1 MKKIIRRVTAT
12 AVATMLAGSAVLTSF
27 AAENDVEKTNTGM
40 QNGYL
45 RIACDNSTGAIRL
58 WTTGG
63 DPDNP
68 NDNNKKL
75 LYERSEPKRFD
86 QYSTSVTAISL
97 DGNSFEYSSRNWQTN
112 LATKS
117 IDSTMTKNN
126 VSIAQSYKFVKST
139 STDRE
144 DLVEI
149 SYTVKNNSNVSKK
162 FGIRIMI
169 DTMLGNNDEAPFRIP
184 GTGAVVKE
192 KQYNGD
198 DIPAYYQAFDD
209 LANPTV
215 VSYGCFDKTSQNKP
229 DYVQFSYWRDQ
240 YNEYLENRI
249 DENSLIGDSSVNSI
263 WKVKTLAAGE
273 TKVYKMYYGLGSLQ
287 TSAGTLDFSGTS
299 EKIATVND
307 NFTGYNPSSVMA
319 FIKNPSDT
327 DLKNVKVTLNLCDG
341 LNLKN
346 SGDSVTIDVGT
357 LKSGEEKQL
366 SWDVIFDIA
375 KKGQKLNYSIT
386 ATADGIEKQ
395 TVDLS
400 TLLPTFE
407 VPTTAEPTTQK
418 PTEVPTTVQ
427 PTTAKPTEAPTT
439 VQPTTAKPTEA
450 PTTVQPTTAKPTEA
464 PTTVQPTTAKPT
476 EAPTTIQPTTAK
488 PTEVPTTVQPTTA
501 EPTEVPTTVQPTTAE
516 PTEVPT
522 TVEPT
527 TAEPSTEPTAPIKPA
542 TDDEPKPTAP
552 APSVPQPSQNPTSA
566 INNDTKEIRTIT
578 NTKVI
583 DNTGCVKTGAP
594 QLAATILAVLA
605 SAAGMCFAFFK
616 KRRYDE

>member
-27 AAENDVEKTNTGM
+27 AAENDVEKTSSGM

-75 LYERSEPKRFD
+75 LYERSQPQFG
-86 QYSTSVTAISL
+86 QYSTSMTALSL
-97 DGNSFEYSSRNWQTN
+97 DGREFFYSSANWQRN

-126 VSIAQSYKFVKST
+126 VSISQSYKFVRST

-149 SYTVKNNSNVSKK
+149 SYTVKNNSNSSKK
-162 FGIRIMI
+162 FGMRIMI
-169 DTMLGNNDEAPFRIP
+169 DTMLGDNDEAPFRIP
-184 GTGAVVKE
+184 GTGAVTKE

-229 DYVQFSYWRDQ
+229 DYVQFAYWRKQNND
-240 YNEYLENRI
+240 NLENRV

-263 WKVKTLAAGE
+263 WRVKTLSAGE

-287 TSAGTLDFSGTS
+287 TSTGTLDFSGTS
-299 EKIATVND
+299 EKVATVND
-307 NFTGYNPSSVMA
+307 DFTGYNPSSVMA

-346 SGDSVTIDVGT
+346 SADSVTVDVGT

-386 ATADGIEKQ
+386 ATADGIKDQ

-427 PTTAKPTEAPTT
+427 PTTAKPTEIPTT
-439 VQPTTAKPTEA
+439 V
-450 PTTVQPTTAKPTEA
+450 
-464 PTTVQPTTAKPT
+464 
-476 EAPTTIQPTTAK
+476 QPTTAK

-501 EPTEVPTTVQPTTAE
+501 EPTEVPATVQPTTAEPTEVPATVQPTTAEPTEVPATVQPTTAE

-527 TAEPSTEPTAPIKPA
+527 TAEPSTAPTAPLKPS

-566 INNDTKEIRTIT
+566 ANNDTKEIRTIT

-583 DNTGCVKTGAP
+583 DNTGSVKTGAP

-616 KRRYDE
+616 KRRYDD

>member
-27 AAENDVEKTNTGM
+27 AAENDVEKTSSGM

-75 LYERSEPKRFD
+75 LYERSQPQFG
-86 QYSTSVTAISL
+86 QYSTSMTALSL
-97 DGNSFEYSSRNWQTN
+97 DGREFFYSSANWQRN

-126 VSIAQSYKFVKST
+126 VSISQSYKFVRST

-149 SYTVKNNSNVSKK
+149 SYTVKNNSNSSKK
-162 FGIRIMI
+162 FGMRIMI
-169 DTMLGNNDEAPFRIP
+169 DTMLGDNDEAPFRIP
-184 GTGAVVKE
+184 GTGAVTKE

-198 DIPAYYQAFDD
+198 DIPAYYQAFDA

-229 DYVQFSYWRDQ
+229 DYVQFAYWRKQNND
-240 YNEYLENRI
+240 NLENRV

-263 WKVKTLAAGE
+263 WRVKTLSAGE

-287 TSAGTLDFSGTS
+287 TSTGTLDFSGTS
-299 EKIATVND
+299 EKVATVND
-307 NFTGYNPSSVMA
+307 DFTGYNPSSVMA

-346 SGDSVTIDVGT
+346 SADSVTVDVGT

-386 ATADGIEKQ
+386 ATADGIKDQ

-427 PTTAKPTEAPTT
+427 PTTAKPTEIPTT
-439 VQPTTAKPTEA
+439 V
-450 PTTVQPTTAKPTEA
+450 
-464 PTTVQPTTAKPT
+464 
-476 EAPTTIQPTTAK
+476 QPTTAK

-501 EPTEVPTTVQPTTAE
+501 EPTEVPATVQPTTAEPTEVPATVQPTTAEPTEVPATVQPTTAE

-527 TAEPSTEPTAPIKPA
+527 TAEPSTAPTAPLKPS
-542 TDDEPKPTAP
+542 TDDEPKPTVP

-566 INNDTKEIRTIT
+566 ANNDTKEIRTIT

-583 DNTGCVKTGAP
+583 DNTGSVKTGAP

-616 KRRYDE
+616 KRRYDD

>member
-27 AAENDVEKTNTGM
+27 AAENDVEKTNSGM
-40 QNGYL
+40 KNGYL
-45 RIACDNSTGAIRL
+45 RIACDKSTGAIRL

-75 LYERSEPKRFD
+75 LYERPEPKNFD
-86 QYSTSVTAISL
+86 KYSTSVTAISL
-97 DGNSFEYSSRNWQTN
+97 DGSKFLYSSRDWQTN

-117 IDSTMTKNN
+117 IDSSMTKNN
-126 VSIAQSYKFVKST
+126 VSISQSYKFVKST

-149 SYTVKNNSNVSKK
+149 SYTVKNNSSLSKK
-162 FGIRIMI
+162 FGMRIMI
-169 DTMLGNNDEAPFRIP
+169 DTMLGNNDDAPFRIP
-184 GTGAVVKE
+184 GTGAVTKE
-192 KQYNGD
+192 KEYNGD
-198 DIPAYYQAFDD
+198 NIPAYYQAFDD
-209 LANPTV
+209 LSNPTV

-229 DYVQFSYWRDQ
+229 DYIQFSYWRNQ
-240 YNEYLENRI
+240 YNKNLENRI

-263 WKVKTLAAGE
+263 WKEKTLAAGE
-273 TKVYKMYYGLGSLQ
+273 KKVYKMYYGLGSLQ
-287 TSAGTLDFSGTS
+287 TSTGTLDFSGTS
-299 EKIATVND
+299 EKIATVNHD
-307 NFTGYNPSSVMA
+307 FTGYNPSSVMA

-327 DLKNVKVTLNLCDG
+327 DLKNVRVTLNLCDG

-366 SWDVIFDIA
+366 SWNVIFDIA

-418 PTEVPTTVQ
+418 PTEVPTTIQ

-450 PTTVQPTTAKPTEA
+450 PTTVQPTTAE
-464 PTTVQPTTAKPT
+464 
-476 EAPTTIQPTTAK
+476 
-488 PTEVPTTVQPTTA
+488 PTEVPTTVEPTTA
-501 EPTEVPTTVQPTTAE
+501 EPTEVPTTVQ
-516 PTEVPT
+516 PT

-542 TDDEPKPTAP
+542 TDDEPKPTTP
-552 APSVPQPSQNPTSA
+552 VPSVPQPSQDPTSA
-566 INNDTKEIRTIT
+566 VNNDSKEICTIT
-578 NTKVI
+578 NTKVV
-583 DNTGCVKTGAP
+583 DNTGYVKTGAP
-594 QLAATILAVLA
+594 QIATAILAVLA

>member
-27 AAENDVEKTNTGM
+27 AAENDVEKTNSGM
-40 QNGYL
+40 KNGYL
-45 RIACDNSTGAIRL
+45 RIACDKSTGAIRL

-75 LYERSEPKRFD
+75 LYERPEPKNFD
-86 QYSTSVTAISL
+86 EYSTSVTAISL
-97 DGNSFEYSSRNWQTN
+97 DGSKFLYSSRDWQTN

-117 IDSTMTKNN
+117 IDSSMTKNN
-126 VSIAQSYKFVKST
+126 VSISQSYKFVKST

-149 SYTVKNNSNVSKK
+149 SYTVKNNSSVSKK
-162 FGIRIMI
+162 FGMRIMI
-169 DTMLGNNDEAPFRIP
+169 DTMLGNNDDAPFRIP
-184 GTGAVVKE
+184 GTGAVTKE

-209 LANPTV
+209 LSNPTV

-229 DYVQFSYWRDQ
+229 DYVQFSYWRNQ
-240 YNEYLENRI
+240 YNKNLENRI

-263 WKVKTLAAGE
+263 WKEKTLAAGE

-287 TSAGTLDFSGTS
+287 TSTGTLDFSGTS
-299 EKIATVND
+299 EKVATVND
-307 NFTGYNPSSVMA
+307 DFTGYNPSSVMA

-439 VQPTTAKPTEA
+439 VQPTTAKPTEV
-450 PTTVQPTTAKPTEA
+450 PTTVQPTTAE
-464 PTTVQPTTAKPT
+464 
-476 EAPTTIQPTTAK
+476 
-488 PTEVPTTVQPTTA
+488 PTEVLTTVQPTTA

-522 TVEPT
+522 TVEST
-527 TAEPSTEPTAPIKPA
+527 TAEPSTEPTAPLKPA
-542 TDDEPKPTAP
+542 TDDEPKPTTP
-552 APSVPQPSQNPTSA
+552 VPSVPQPSQGPTSA
-566 INNDTKEIRTIT
+566 VNNDSKEIRTIT
-578 NTKVI
+578 NTKVV
-583 DNTGCVKTGAP
+583 DNTGYVKTGAP
-594 QLAATILAVLA
+594 QIATAILTVLA

>member
-12 AVATMLAGSAVLTSF
+12 AIATMLAGSAVLTSF
-27 AAENDVEKTNTGM
+27 AAENDVEKTNSGM
-40 QNGYL
+40 KNGYL

-75 LYERSEPKRFD
+75 LYERNIPKFGK
-86 QYSTSVTAISL
+86 YSTSMTALSL
-97 DGNSFEYSSRNWQTN
+97 DGREFFYSSANWQTN

-149 SYTVKNNSNVSKK
+149 SYTVKNNSSVSKK

-184 GTGAVVKE
+184 GTGAVTKE

-229 DYVQFSYWRDQ
+229 DYVQFAYWEKQNND
-240 YNEYLENRI
+240 NLENRV
-249 DENSLIGDSSVNSI
+249 DENSPIGDSSVNSI

-273 TKVYKMYYGLGSLQ
+273 KKVYKMYYGLGSLQ
-287 TSAGTLDFSGTS
+287 TSTGTLDFSGTS
-299 EKIATVND
+299 EKVATVKYD
-307 NFTGYNPSSVMA
+307 FTGYNPSSVMA

-375 KKGQKLNYSIT
+375 KKGQKLDYSIT

-395 TVDLS
+395 KVDLS

-418 PTEVPTTVQ
+418 PTEVPTTAQ
-427 PTTAKPTEAPTT
+427 PTTAKPTEVPTTAQPTTAKPTEVPTT
-439 VQPTTAKPTEA
+439 VQPTTAKPTEI
-450 PTTVQPTTAKPTEA
+450 PTTVQPTTAKPTEV
-464 PTTVQPTTAKPT
+464 PTTV
-476 EAPTTIQPTTAK
+476 QPTTAK

-501 EPTEVPTTVQPTTAE
+501 EPTEIPTTVQPTTQE
-516 PTEVPT
+516 PTEVPP

-527 TAEPSTEPTAPIKPA
+527 TAEPSTAPIAPSNPA
-542 TDDEPKPTAP
+542 TDDEPKPTTP
-552 APSVPQPSQNPTSA
+552 VPSVPQPSQNPTSA

-594 QLAATILAVLA
+594 QIAATILAVLA

-616 KRRYDE
+616 KRRYDD

>member
-27 AAENDVEKTNTGM
+27 AAENDVEKTSSGM

-75 LYERSEPKRFD
+75 LYERSQPQFG
-86 QYSTSVTAISL
+86 QYSTSMTALSL
-97 DGNSFEYSSRNWQTN
+97 DGREFFYSSANWQRN

-126 VSIAQSYKFVKST
+126 VSISQSYKFVRST

-149 SYTVKNNSNVSKK
+149 SYTVKNNSNSSKK
-162 FGIRIMI
+162 FGMRIMI
-169 DTMLGNNDEAPFRIP
+169 DTMLGDNDEAPFRIP
-184 GTGAVVKE
+184 GTGAVTKE

-198 DIPAYYQAFDD
+198 DIPAYYQAFDA

-229 DYVQFSYWRDQ
+229 DYVQFAYWRKQNND
-240 YNEYLENRI
+240 NLENRV

-263 WKVKTLAAGE
+263 WRVKTLSAGE

-287 TSAGTLDFSGTS
+287 TSTGTLDFSGTS
-299 EKIATVND
+299 EKVATVND
-307 NFTGYNPSSVMA
+307 DFTGYNPSSVMA

-346 SGDSVTIDVGT
+346 SADSVTVDVGT

-386 ATADGIEKQ
+386 ATADGIKDQ

-427 PTTAKPTEAPTT
+427 PTTAKPTEIPTT
-439 VQPTTAKPTEA
+439 V
-450 PTTVQPTTAKPTEA
+450 
-464 PTTVQPTTAKPT
+464 
-476 EAPTTIQPTTAK
+476 QPTTAK

-501 EPTEVPTTVQPTTAE
+501 EPTEVPATVQPTTAEPTEVPATVQPTTAE

-527 TAEPSTEPTAPIKPA
+527 TAEPSTAPTAPLKPS
-542 TDDEPKPTAP
+542 TDDEPKPTVP

-566 INNDTKEIRTIT
+566 ANNDTKEIRTIT

-583 DNTGCVKTGAP
+583 DNTGSVKTGAP

-616 KRRYDE
+616 KRRYDD

>member
-27 AAENDVEKTNTGM
+27 AAENDVEKTSSGM

-75 LYERSEPKRFD
+75 LYERNVPKFGK
-86 QYSTSVTAISL
+86 YSTSMTALSL
-97 DGNSFEYSSRNWQTN
+97 DGREFEYSSANWQTN

-117 IDSTMTKNN
+117 IDSTMSKNN

-149 SYTVKNNSNVSKK
+149 SYTVKNNSNTSKK
-162 FGIRIMI
+162 FGMRIMI
-169 DTMLGNNDEAPFRIP
+169 DTMLGDNDEAPFRIP
-184 GTGAVVKE
+184 GTGAVTTE

-229 DYVQFSYWRDQ
+229 DYVQFAYWRKQNND
-240 YNEYLENRI
+240 NLENKV

-263 WKVKTLAAGE
+263 WKVKTLSAGE

-287 TSAGTLDFSGTS
+287 TSTGTLDFSGTS

-307 NFTGYNPSSVMA
+307 DFTGYNPSSVMA
-319 FIKNPSDT
+319 FIKNPSNT

-346 SGDSVTIDVGT
+346 SSDSVTVDVGT

-366 SWDVIFDIA
+366 SWDVIFDIT
-375 KKGQKLNYSIT
+375 KKGQKLDYSIT

-407 VPTTAEPTTQK
+407 VPTTVEPTTQK
-418 PTEVPTTVQ
+418 PTEIPTTAQ
-427 PTTAKPTEAPTT
+427 PTTAKPTE
-439 VQPTTAKPTEA
+439 V
-450 PTTVQPTTAKPTEA
+450 
-464 PTTVQPTTAKPT
+464 
-476 EAPTTIQPTTAK
+476 PTTIQPTTAK
-488 PTEVPTTVQPTTA
+488 PTEVPTTIQPTTAKPTEIPTTVQPTTAEPTEVPTTVQPTTA

-527 TAEPSTEPTAPIKPA
+527 TAEPSTAPTAPSKPA

-616 KRRYDE
+616 KRRYDD

>member
-27 AAENDVEKTNTGM
+27 AAENDVEKTNSGM
-40 QNGYL
+40 KNGYL
-45 RIACDNSTGAIRL
+45 RIACDKSTGAIRL

-75 LYERSEPKRFD
+75 LYERPEPKNFD
-86 QYSTSVTAISL
+86 EYSTSVTAISL
-97 DGNSFEYSSRNWQTN
+97 DGSKFLYSSRDWQTN

-117 IDSTMTKNN
+117 IDSSMTKNN
-126 VSIAQSYKFVKST
+126 VSISQSYKFVKST

-149 SYTVKNNSNVSKK
+149 SYTVKNNSSVSKK
-162 FGIRIMI
+162 FGMRIMI
-169 DTMLGNNDEAPFRIP
+169 DTMLGNNDDAPFRIP
-184 GTGAVVKE
+184 GTGAVTKE

-209 LANPTV
+209 LSNPTV

-229 DYVQFSYWRDQ
+229 DYVQFSYWRNQ
-240 YNEYLENRI
+240 YNKNLENRI

-263 WKVKTLAAGE
+263 WKEKTLAAGE

-287 TSAGTLDFSGTS
+287 TSTGTLDFSGTS
-299 EKIATVND
+299 EKVATVND
-307 NFTGYNPSSVMA
+307 DFTGYNPSSVMA

-366 SWDVIFDIA
+366 SWNVIFDIA

-418 PTEVPTTVQ
+418 PTEVPTT
-427 PTTAKPTEAPTT
+427 
-439 VQPTTAKPTEA
+439 
-450 PTTVQPTTAKPTEA
+450 
-464 PTTVQPTTAKPT
+464 
-476 EAPTTIQPTTAK
+476 IQPTTAK
-488 PTEVPTTVQPTTA
+488 PTETPTTVQPTTSKPTEAPTTVQPTTA

-516 PTEVPT
+516 PTEVPATVQPTTAEPTEVPT

-527 TAEPSTEPTAPIKPA
+527 TAEPSTEPTATIKPA
-542 TDDEPKPTAP
+542 TDDEPKPTTP
-552 APSVPQPSQNPTSA
+552 VPSVPQPSQNPTSA
-566 INNDTKEIRTIT
+566 VNNDSKEIRTIT
-578 NTKVI
+578 NTKVV
-583 DNTGCVKTGAP
+583 DNTGYVKTGAP
-594 QLAATILAVLA
+594 QIATAILAVLA

>member
-27 AAENDVEKTNTGM
+27 AAENDVEKTNSGM
-40 QNGYL
+40 KNGYL
-45 RIACDNSTGAIRL
+45 RIACDKSTGAIRL

-75 LYERSEPKRFD
+75 LYERPEPKNFD
-86 QYSTSVTAISL
+86 EYSTSVTAISL
-97 DGNSFEYSSRNWQTN
+97 DDSKFLYSSRDWQTN

-117 IDSTMTKNN
+117 IDSSMTKNN
-126 VSIAQSYKFVKST
+126 VSISQSYKFVKST

-149 SYTVKNNSNVSKK
+149 SYTVKNNSSVSKK
-162 FGIRIMI
+162 FGMRIMI
-169 DTMLGNNDEAPFRIP
+169 DTMLGNNDDAPFRIP
-184 GTGAVVKE
+184 GTGAVTKE

-209 LANPTV
+209 LSNPTV

-229 DYVQFSYWRDQ
+229 DYVQFSYWRNQ
-240 YNEYLENRI
+240 YNKNLENRI

-263 WKVKTLAAGE
+263 WKEKTLAAGE

-287 TSAGTLDFSGTS
+287 TSTGTLDFSGTS
-299 EKIATVND
+299 EKVATVND
-307 NFTGYNPSSVMA
+307 DFTGYNPSSVMA

-341 LNLKN
+341 LNLKK

-366 SWDVIFDIA
+366 SWNVIFDIA

-418 PTEVPTTVQ
+418 PTEVPTTV
-427 PTTAKPTEAPTT
+427 KPTETPTT
-439 VQPTTAKPTEA
+439 V
-450 PTTVQPTTAKPTEA
+450 
-464 PTTVQPTTAKPT
+464 
-476 EAPTTIQPTTAK
+476 QPTTAK

-501 EPTEVPTTVQPTTAE
+501 EPTEVPTTVQPTTTEPTEVPATVQPTTAE

-542 TDDEPKPTAP
+542 TDDEPKPTTP
-552 APSVPQPSQNPTSA
+552 VPSVPQPSQDPTSA
-566 INNDTKEIRTIT
+566 VNNDSKEIRTIT

-583 DNTGCVKTGAP
+583 DNTGYVKTGAP
-594 QLAATILAVLA
+594 QIATAILAVLA

>member
-1 MKKIIRRVTAT
+1 M
-12 AVATMLAGSAVLTSF
+12 
-27 AAENDVEKTNTGM
+27 
-40 QNGYL
+40 
-45 RIACDNSTGAIRL
+45 
-58 WTTGG
+58 
-63 DPDNP
+63 
-68 NDNNKKL
+68 
-75 LYERSEPKRFD
+75 
-86 QYSTSVTAISL
+86 
-97 DGNSFEYSSRNWQTN
+97 
-112 LATKS
+112 
-117 IDSTMTKNN
+117 
-126 VSIAQSYKFVKST
+126 
-139 STDRE
+139 
-144 DLVEI
+144 
-149 SYTVKNNSNVSKK
+149 
-162 FGIRIMI
+162 
-169 DTMLGNNDEAPFRIP
+169 
-184 GTGAVVKE
+184 
-192 KQYNGD
+192 
-198 DIPAYYQAFDD
+198 
-209 LANPTV
+209 
-215 VSYGCFDKTSQNKP
+215 
-229 DYVQFSYWRDQ
+229 RDQ

-249 DENSLIGDSSVNSI
+249 DEDSLIGDSSVNSI
-263 WKVKTLAAGE
+263 WKVKTLSAGE

-287 TSAGTLDFSGTS
+287 TSTGTLDFSGTS
-299 EKIATVND
+299 EKVATVND
-307 NFTGYNPSSVMA
+307 DFTGYNPSSVMA

-346 SGDSVTIDVGT
+346 SADSVTIDVGT

-375 KKGQKLNYSIT
+375 KKGQKLDYSIT

-427 PTTAKPTEAPTT
+427 PTTAKPTEVPTT
-439 VQPTTAKPTEA
+439 VQPTTAEPTEV
-450 PTTVQPTTAKPTEA
+450 PTTVQPTTAEPTEVPTTVEPTTA
-464 PTTVQPTTAKPT
+464 EPTEVPTTVQPTTA
-476 EAPTTIQPTTAK
+476 E

-527 TAEPSTEPTAPIKPA
+527 TAESSTAPTAPLKPA

-552 APSVPQPSQNPTSA
+552 VSSVPQPSQNPTSA
-566 INNDTKEIRTIT
+566 ISNDTKEIRTIT

-594 QLAATILAVLA
+594 QLASAILAVLA

>member
-27 AAENDVEKTNTGM
+27 AAENDVEKTNSGM
-40 QNGYL
+40 KNGYL
-45 RIACDNSTGAIRL
+45 RIACDKSTGAIRL

-75 LYERSEPKRFD
+75 LYERPEPKNFD
-86 QYSTSVTAISL
+86 EYSTSVTAISL
-97 DGNSFEYSSRNWQTN
+97 DGSKFLYSSRDWQTN

-117 IDSTMTKNN
+117 IDSSMTKNN
-126 VSIAQSYKFVKST
+126 VSISQSYKFVKST

-149 SYTVKNNSNVSKK
+149 SYTVKNNSSVSKK
-162 FGIRIMI
+162 FGMRIMI
-169 DTMLGNNDEAPFRIP
+169 DTMLGNNDDAPFRIP
-184 GTGAVVKE
+184 GTGAVTKE

-209 LANPTV
+209 LSNPTV

-229 DYVQFSYWRDQ
+229 DYVQFSYWRNQ
-240 YNEYLENRI
+240 YNKNLENRI

-263 WKVKTLAAGE
+263 WKEKTLAAGE

-287 TSAGTLDFSGTS
+287 TSTGTLDFSGTS
-299 EKIATVND
+299 EKVATVND
-307 NFTGYNPSSVMA
+307 DFTGYNPSSVMA

-366 SWDVIFDIA
+366 SWNVIFDIA

-418 PTEVPTTVQ
+418 PTE
-427 PTTAKPTEAPTT
+427 APTT
-439 VQPTTAKPTEA
+439 VQPTTAKPTEV
-450 PTTVQPTTAKPTEA
+450 PTTV
-464 PTTVQPTTAKPT
+464 
-476 EAPTTIQPTTAK
+476 QPTTAK

-522 TVEPT
+522 TVVPT
-527 TAEPSTEPTAPIKPA
+527 TAEPSTEPTAPLKPA
-542 TDDEPKPTAP
+542 TDDEPKPTTP
-552 APSVPQPSQNPTSA
+552 VPSVPQPSQDPTSA
-566 INNDTKEIRTIT
+566 VNNDSKEIRTIT
-578 NTKVI
+578 NTKVV
-583 DNTGCVKTGAP
+583 DNTGSVKTGAP
-594 QLAATILAVLA
+594 QIATAILAVLA
-605 SAAGMCFAFFK
+605 SATGMCFAFFK

>member
-27 AAENDVEKTNTGM
+27 AAENDVEKTNSGM
-40 QNGYL
+40 KNGYL
-45 RIACDNSTGAIRL
+45 RIACDKSTGAIRL

-75 LYERSEPKRFD
+75 LYERPEPKNFD
-86 QYSTSVTAISL
+86 EYSTSVTAISL
-97 DGNSFEYSSRNWQTN
+97 DGSKFLYSSRHWQTN

-117 IDSTMTKNN
+117 IDSSMTKNN
-126 VSIAQSYKFVKST
+126 VSISQSYKFVKST

-149 SYTVKNNSNVSKK
+149 SYTVKNNSSVSKK
-162 FGIRIMI
+162 FGMRIMI
-169 DTMLGNNDEAPFRIP
+169 DTMLGNNDDAPFRIP
-184 GTGAVVKE
+184 GTGAVTKE

-209 LANPTV
+209 LSNPTV

-229 DYVQFSYWRDQ
+229 DYVQFSYWRNQ
-240 YNEYLENRI
+240 YNKNLENRI

-263 WKVKTLAAGE
+263 WKEKTLATGE

-287 TSAGTLDFSGTS
+287 TSTGTLDFSGTS
-299 EKIATVND
+299 EKVATVND
-307 NFTGYNPSSVMA
+307 DFTGYNPSSVMA

-327 DLKNVKVTLNLCDG
+327 DLKNVNVTLNLCDG

-418 PTEVPTTVQ
+418 PTEVPTTAKPTEAPTTVQ
-427 PTTAKPTEAPTT
+427 PTTAKPTETPTT

-450 PTTVQPTTAKPTEA
+450 PTTVQPTTAEPTEA
-464 PTTVQPTTAKPT
+464 
-476 EAPTTIQPTTAK
+476 
-488 PTEVPTTVQPTTA
+488 
-501 EPTEVPTTVQPTTAE
+501 PTTVQPTTAE

-527 TAEPSTEPTAPIKPA
+527 TAEPSTEPTAPLKPA
-542 TDDEPKPTAP
+542 TDDEPKPTTP
-552 APSVPQPSQNPTSA
+552 VPSVPQPSQDPTSA
-566 INNDTKEIRTIT
+566 VNNDSKEIRTIT
-578 NTKVI
+578 NTKVV
-583 DNTGCVKTGAP
+583 DNTGYVKTGAP
-594 QLAATILAVLA
+594 QIATAILAVLA